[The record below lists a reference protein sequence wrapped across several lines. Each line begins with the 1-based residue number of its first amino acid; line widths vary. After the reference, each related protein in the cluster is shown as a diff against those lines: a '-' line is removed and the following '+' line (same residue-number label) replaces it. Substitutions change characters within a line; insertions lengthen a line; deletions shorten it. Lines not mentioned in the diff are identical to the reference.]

1 MNEIQLNEYV
11 RGANRPPGPTW
22 SERIRATLDVPTN
35 QVIRLKIWV
44 NWRSVNSKIA
54 SCGFGIGLKVEFITA
69 IWTYG
74 LHIRSEARWANSQLK
89 YNLNLT

>member
-1 MNEIQLNEYV
+1 MNMSVVPTVLPVRPDLNE
-11 RGANRPPGPTW
+11 A
-22 SERIRATLDVPTN
+22 ALDVPTN

-54 SCGFGIGLKVEFITA
+54 SCGFGIGSKVEFITA

-89 YNLNLT
+89 YSLNLT